1 MKNNIL
7 RIFLILALL
16 LVVLSNFCYAEEVKG
31 LGIGDL
37 DKYQI
42 KNEKGYGKV
51 NEKAG
56 TILGAIQM
64 IGTIVSVGVLMVI
77 GIKYMM
83 SSVEAK
89 AEYKKTFIL
98 YIIGAFLLF
107 AGTLLPNIIYG
118 IVHK

>member
-51 NEKAG
+51 NEKA
-56 TILGAIQM
+56 
-64 IGTIVSVGVLMVI
+64 
-77 GIKYMM
+77 
-83 SSVEAK
+83 
-89 AEYKKTFIL
+89 
-98 YIIGAFLLF
+98 
-107 AGTLLPNIIYG
+107 
-118 IVHK
+118 

>member
-1 MKNNIL
+1 MKSNIL
-7 RIFLILALL
+7 KIFLIVIILL
-16 LVVLSNFCYAEEVKG
+16 MVLTSFCYAEEVKG

-37 DKYQI
+37 DKY
-42 KNEKGYGKV
+42 KLEEEKGYEKV

-56 TILGAIQM
+56 VIFGVIQT

-83 SSVEAK
+83 SSVEQK

-98 YIIGAFLLF
+98 YIVGAFLLF
-107 AGTLLPNIIYG
+107 GGTLLPNLIYEM
-118 IVHK
+118 VHK